1 MELTLD
7 KLIET
12 YGDHNHEFSSL
23 KKVCDSEKA
32 QIKDLM
38 SAAGLR
44 EKTVGN
50 WKVSY
55 IVSERET
62 LDEEKLLK
70 ILIKDWTSRYDDTT
84 PCPYIKT
91 KQYIDMDILE
101 SVLYAGE
108 IPNDVLLK
116 MDECRNVTEVI
127 TLKCTKAK
135 KKVEEE

>member
-1 MELTLD
+1 MEKTLD
-7 KLIET
+7 ELIEQ
-12 YGDHNHEFSSL
+12 YGDHNADFGSL
-23 KKVCDSEKA
+23 KKICDAEKS

-38 SAAGLR
+38 SSAGLK
-44 EKTVGN
+44 EKTVGQ

-55 IVSERET
+55 IVSERES

-70 ILIKDWTSRYDDTT
+70 ILIRDWTKRYDDTT

-108 IPNDVLLK
+108 IPNDVLVK

-127 TLKCTKAK
+127 TLKCN
-135 KKVEEE
+135 KVKSKEDK